1 MPGKRAILGGQS
13 GQGIADVDPV
23 ARGLVVMGEIH
34 HMIHR
39 GLMFSASYFTEGIA
53 DDASLNILVV
63 TAADQVA
70 HMRFEVAAGG
80 LAEILLYESVT
91 TSADGT
97 AIAAYN
103 RRRSSLGTAVT
114 AISHTPTVSDLG
126 TRLLQGML
134 PGGEGGH
141 AVGGVAFSFS
151 EWVLKSDTKYL
162 LRVTNR
168 SGQAQ
173 AIGADINFY
182 EPE

>member
-23 ARGLVVMGEIH
+23 ARGLVAMDEIH
-34 HMIHR
+34 RMIHR
-39 GLMFSASYFTEGIA
+39 GLMFTAGYFTEGIA
-53 DDASLNILVV
+53 DDASLDILVV
-63 TAADQVA
+63 TGAGQSA

-80 LAEILLYESVT
+80 LAEILLYEGVT
-91 TSADGT
+91 MSNDGT
-97 AIAAYN
+97 GITAYN
-103 RRRSSLGTAVT
+103 RRRSATQTAAAVVSR
-114 AISHTPTVSDLG
+114 APTVSALG
-126 TRLLQGML
+126 TQLFQGML

-141 AVGGVAFSFS
+141 AVGGAAESFS
-151 EWVLKSDTKYL
+151 EWILKSGTKYL
-162 LRVTNR
+162 LRTTNR